1 MQGQQTDLWAVAMHQ
16 HHVVLLSDQGD
27 GLGRGGDVFALDVS
41 FERLATTEQSIATQ
55 GDDDSWFFMSVT
67 LESWY
72 LWRRPLAG
80 ATPSC

>member
-1 MQGQQTDLWAVAMHQ
+1 MHQ

-27 GLGRGGDVFALDVS
+27 GFGRSSDVLALDVS
-41 FERLATTEQSIATQ
+41 FERLATTEQSIATRATTTV
-55 GDDDSWFFMSVT
+55 GFFMSVT

>member
-1 MQGQQTDLWAVAMHQ
+1 MHQ

-27 GLGRGGDVFALDVS
+27 GLGGGGDVLALDIC

-55 GDDDSWFFMSVT
+55 GDDDSWFFHECYSRVWCCVAPA
-67 LESWY
+67 S
-72 LWRRPLAG
+72 AG